1 MAATEEYHRNG
12 SPNTPETRRYRERY
26 RGVSYASPINAANE
40 AVPVIDLADRLA
52 GPGKMRRVGKT
63 WATNCLL
70 PNHEDRSPS
79 FVVYPETNSW
89 YCFSCLRGGDAVEL
103 ARLAW
108 GYDQRDAH
116 AAAANL
122 LHEFGHKIP
131 GRPPAWFRKQERQ
144 KATRDLIEEARVE
157 VTARRLWRYIV
168 EPIVAEIEDPEERV
182 KAGERLWS
190 KVEFRARQ
198 LVQAREERKS

>member
-1 MAATEEYHRNG
+1 MG
-12 SPNTPETRRYRERY
+12 SVHQAEARGAPRY
-26 RGVSYASPINAANE
+26 RGVSYTSPINAANE

-52 GPGKMRRVGKT
+52 GPGKMRRVGNT
-63 WATNCLL
+63 WVTNCLL

-89 YCFSCLRGGDAVEL
+89 YCFSCLHGGDAVEL
-103 ARLAW
+103 ARLVW

-116 AAAANL
+116 VAAANL
-122 LHEFGHKIP
+122 LHEFGHEIP
-131 GRPPAWFRKQERQ
+131 KRPPAWFRKQERQ
-144 KATRDLIEEARVE
+144 KATRDLIEDARVE
-157 VTARRLWRYIV
+157 VMTRRLWRYILK
-168 EPIVAEIEDPEERV
+168 PIVAEIEDPEERV

>member
-1 MAATEEYHRNG
+1 MG
-12 SPNTPETRRYRERY
+12 SVHQAEARGAPRY
-26 RGVSYASPINAANE
+26 RGVSYTSLINAANE

-52 GPGKMRRVGKT
+52 GPGKMRRVGNT
-63 WATNCLL
+63 WVTNCLL

-89 YCFSCLRGGDAVEL
+89 YCFSCLHGGDAVEL
-103 ARLAW
+103 ARLVW

-116 AAAANL
+116 VAAANL
-122 LHEFGHKIP
+122 LHEFGHEIP
-131 GRPPAWFRKQERQ
+131 KRPPAWFRKQERQ
-144 KATRDLIEEARVE
+144 KATRDLIEDARVE
-157 VTARRLWRYIV
+157 VMTRRLWRYILK
-168 EPIVAEIEDPEERV
+168 PIVAEIEDPEERV

>member
-1 MAATEEYHRNG
+1 MG
-12 SPNTPETRRYRERY
+12 SVHQAEARGAPRY
-26 RGVSYASPINAANE
+26 RGVSYTSPINAANE

-52 GPGKMRRVGKT
+52 GPGKMRRVGNT
-63 WATNCLL
+63 WVTNCLL

-89 YCFSCLRGGDAVEL
+89 HCFSCLHGGDAVEL
-103 ARLAW
+103 ARLVW

-116 AAAANL
+116 VAAANL
-122 LHEFGHKIP
+122 LDEFGHEIP
-131 GRPPAWFRKQERQ
+131 KRPPAWFRKQERQ
-144 KATRDLIEEARVE
+144 KATRDLIEDARVE
-157 VTARRLWRYIV
+157 VMTRRLWRYILK
-168 EPIVAEIEDPEERV
+168 PIVAEIEDPEERV
-182 KAGERLWS
+182 KVGERLWS

>member
-1 MAATEEYHRNG
+1 
-12 SPNTPETRRYRERY
+12 
-26 RGVSYASPINAANE
+26 
-40 AVPVIDLADRLA
+40 VPVIDLADRLA
-52 GPGKMRRVGKT
+52 GPGKMRRVGNT
-63 WATNCLL
+63 WVTNCLL

-89 YCFSCLRGGDAVEL
+89 YCFSCLHGGDAVEL
-103 ARLAW
+103 ARLVW

-116 AAAANL
+116 VAAANL
-122 LHEFGHKIP
+122 LHEFGHEIP
-131 GRPPAWFRKQERQ
+131 KRPPAWFRKQERQ
-144 KATRDLIEEARVE
+144 KATRDLIEDARVE
-157 VTARRLWRYIV
+157 VMTRRLWRYILK
-168 EPIVAEIEDPEERV
+168 PIVAEIEDPEERV

>member
-1 MAATEEYHRNG
+1 MG
-12 SPNTPETRRYRERY
+12 SVHQAEARGAPRY
-26 RGVSYASPINAANE
+26 RGVSYTSPINAANE

-52 GPGKMRRVGKT
+52 GPGKMRRVGNT
-63 WATNCLL
+63 WVTNCLL

-89 YCFSCLRGGDAVEL
+89 YCFSCLHGGDAVEL
-103 ARLAW
+103 ARLVW

-116 AAAANL
+116 VAAANL
-122 LHEFGHKIP
+122 LHEFGHEIP
-131 GRPPAWFRKQERQ
+131 KRPPAWFRKQERQ
-144 KATRDLIEEARVE
+144 KATRDLIEDARVE
-157 VTARRLWRYIV
+157 VMTRRLWRYILK
-168 EPIVAEIEDPEERV
+168 PIVAEIEDPEERA